1 MEYPW
6 FMEVVHAFGEDRV
19 KISKEVPKNGIL
31 LGLAKTTEGARR
43 LLWEKMLEKEQNT

>member
-1 MEYPW
+1 MLYPW
-6 FMEVVHAFGEDRV
+6 FMEVVESFGEEKI

-31 LGLAKTTEGARR
+31 LGLAKTAEGARR